1 MIGVGSRVVCI
12 DDGVSSQNLFD
23 TVNFLPNW
31 VKKGEEYI
39 VRFVYDND
47 GIVTGILLNGIV
59 NPYTYIP
66 LLKRYQ
72 EPAFALWRF
81 RELASPIQKEEES
94 ENEGDILVEELVEK
108 VLKK

>member
-1 MIGVGSRVVCI
+1 MIDIGSRVVCI
-12 DDGVSSQNLFD
+12 DDGVQPQNLLE

-39 VRFVYDND
+39 VRFIYDND

-59 NPYTYIP
+59 NPYTYVP

-72 EPAFALWRF
+72 EPAFAIWRF
-81 RELASPIQKEEES
+81 RELAPPMKKEAEEKEEKSSAQLIKEVR
-94 ENEGDILVEELVEK
+94 EN
-108 VLKK
+108 